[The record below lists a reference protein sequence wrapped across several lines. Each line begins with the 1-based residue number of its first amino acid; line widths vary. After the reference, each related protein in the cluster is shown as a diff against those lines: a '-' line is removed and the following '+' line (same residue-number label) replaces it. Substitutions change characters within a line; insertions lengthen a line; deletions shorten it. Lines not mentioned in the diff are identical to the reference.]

1 VTTGGQLVFN
11 LTPRAA
17 LGREAFLVSGSNREA
32 VAWIDRWPDWPIA
45 TTGLNV
51 YGPRASGKTHLGEVW
66 RARSKAGWLN
76 RPIETNEAVPG
87 LLGDL
92 RDMVI
97 DGLDEEWPGEPLLHL
112 HNMIAERGGAML
124 VLSRSPCARLA
135 LSPPDLTSRLS
146 AMPAVEIGFPDDTL
160 IIGVMSKLFR
170 DRQMQVAR
178 DVLEYVASRM
188 QRSLAEASRLVDL
201 LDRMALAE
209 GRPITLPL
217 ARLALSQL
225 VADVNDE
232 CNGD

>member
-1 VTTGGQLVFN
+1 MITGGQLVFN
-11 LTPRAA
+11 LAPRAA
-17 LGREAFLVSGSNREA
+17 LGREAFLVSDSNQEA
-32 VAWIDRWPDWPIA
+32 VAWIDRWPEWPIA

-66 RARSKAGWLN
+66 RARSRAGWVN
-76 RPIETNEAVPG
+76 RPIETNEVVPG
-87 LLGDL
+87 VLGDA

-97 DGLDEEWPGEPLLHL
+97 DGLDGQWPGEPLLHL
-112 HNMIAERGGAML
+112 HNMVAERGGAML
-124 VLSRSPCARLA
+124 VLSRVPCARLA

-146 AMPAVEIGFPDDTL
+146 AMPAVEIGFPDDAL

-217 ARLALSQL
+217 ARLALSRL
-225 VADVNDE
+225 VADVSDE
-232 CNGD
+232 CNED